1 MKKRKKTSRVPALG
15 DTSRRWWK
23 ATKGEKR
30 PKMKFSKGK
39 VLSDES
45 AFQKMMQYFQDTYKE
60 DKYTPVYAETISAV
74 LNIRENIVRKVL
86 MRMNREGFCSTRIIW
101 DSRTCLGAMH
111 TRLDWHGDCPV
122 QWEAKSFSL
131 YVDKIQEFKCTH
143 QKK

>member
-1 MKKRKKTSRVPALG
+1 
-15 DTSRRWWK
+15 
-23 ATKGEKR
+23 
-30 PKMKFSKGK
+30 
-39 VLSDES
+39 
-45 AFQKMMQYFQDTYKE
+45 MMQYFQDTYKE
-60 DKYTPVYAETISAV
+60 NKHTLVYAETISAV

-111 TRLDWHGDCPV
+111 TRLDWYGDSPV

-131 YVDKIQEFKCTH
+131 YVDKIQEYKCIS